1 MEEQNEFKAVQ
12 IYGRLIT
19 KDNPKFDDLF
29 DASLERSPID
39 KEDIVLPVFDVV
51 FEDFNSRPDNDLQGM
66 IQSEI
71 DESAMK
77 NNSVAKLIHETD
89 PKQIVEKPPFG
100 EPNTTA
106 VPVGQIAVSPNH
118 DGLISTFTFDNLSS
132 IIEDKR

>member
-1 MEEQNEFKAVQ
+1 MEDQQEFKAVQ

-19 KDNPKFDDLF
+19 KDNPKFDNLF
-29 DASLERSPID
+29 DADLERAPID
-39 KEDIVLPVFDVV
+39 KDDVVLPVFDVV
-51 FEDFNSRPDNDLQGM
+51 FEDFESRPDSDLQGM

-77 NNSVAKLIHETD
+77 NNSVAKLIHRTE
-89 PKQIVEKPPFG
+89 PEQIIDQPPFG

-118 DGLISTFTFDNLSS
+118 EGLISNFTFDNLSN
-132 IIEDKR
+132 ILEERR